1 MRKFLLF
8 AIATSLGTIAF
19 ALNGVDC
26 SVEENCHCGF
36 FSQQQFY
43 GIKGCS
49 SCPVRENG
57 HYLKCE
63 TLAQNGGVIDR
74 DCCWLNTPQRPQN
87 HPWSNCY
94 TNAYVILDPSYGPP
108 WAVRCVGL
116 LDSLVSSGANGGNGG
131 NSGNGGNI
139 GNLGTVGNG
148 GNGGNGGNSGKI
160 TSATPKPTNPT
171 VTPSKPTRP
180 SATPPKSAA
189 PAAKVTPIKKA
200 DSSKQVAK

>member
-1 MRKFLLF
+1 MKKILLF
-8 AIATSLGTIAF
+8 AFAISLGSIAF

-74 DCCWLNTPQRPQN
+74 DCCWLNTPQRPET

-116 LDSLVSSGANGGNGG
+116 LDSLVASGANGGTGGSTGGTNGSNGSTNNNVKKVTG
-131 NSGNGGNI
+131 NN
-139 GNLGTVGNG
+139 
-148 GNGGNGGNSGKI
+148 NSGKI
-160 TSATPKPTNPT
+160 NPVNRPAHVAKPSRPVVSGKSEKQTPVQP
-171 VTPSKPTRP
+171 
-180 SATPPKSAA
+180 
-189 PAAKVTPIKKA
+189 
-200 DSSKQVAK
+200 SSKKPAK